1 MNEVVLYKYSKKM
14 DRFNINSKN
23 ALDKIKRRISEVLR
37 VFQGAN
43 IVIISS
49 KCIRITTF
57 GKTNEIYVK

>member
-1 MNEVVLYKYSKKM
+1 M

-43 IVIISS
+43 IAIISN